1 MSQYPKQNSAYFECR
16 FFDVS
21 IDTVVTTIDRLG
33 VATVTLNNPGRH
45 NAFDDKTIA
54 ELQLAFEAVASN
66 SDIRVML
73 LAAQGDSFSAG
84 ADLGWMKRMANYS
97 YEENLS
103 DARKLANMLRTLNY
117 LPKPTIARV
126 QGAAFGGALGLISC
140 CDMAVAS
147 TRATFSLS
155 EVKIGLAP
163 ATIAPYVV
171 AAIGQRASRRLF
183 QTAERFSAEEARM
196 IGLVDRVVEE
206 PMLDDSI
213 NTSVK
218 AILANSPSAMKASK
232 RLVFDVSNRELSD
245 ELVEETCELIARL
258 RVSDEGQEGLGAFLQ
273 KRRPS
278 YSKQRGNS

>member
-1 MSQYPKQNSAYFECR
+1 MSQYAKQNSAYFECR

-66 SDIRVML
+66 PDIRVML
-73 LAAQGDSFSAG
+73 LTAQGDSFSAG

-171 AAIGQRASRRLF
+171 AAIGPRASRRLF

-213 NTSVK
+213 NISVK
-218 AILANSPSAMKASK
+218 AILANSPSAMMAAK

-258 RVSDEGQEGLGAFLQ
+258 RVSDEGQEGLEAFLQ

>member
-171 AAIGQRASRRLF
+171 AAIGPRASRRLF

-206 PMLDDSI
+206 SMLDDSI

>member
-1 MSQYPKQNSAYFECR
+1 MSQYAKQNSAYFECR

-66 SDIRVML
+66 PDIRVML
-73 LAAQGDSFSAG
+73 LTAQGASFSAG

-171 AAIGQRASRRLF
+171 AAIGPRASRRLF

-206 PMLDDSI
+206 SMLDDSI
-213 NTSVK
+213 NISVK
-218 AILANSPSAMKASK
+218 AILANSPSAMMAAK

-258 RVSDEGQEGLGAFLQ
+258 RVSDEGQEGLEAFLQ

>member
-1 MSQYPKQNSAYFECR
+1 MSQYAKQNSAYFECR

-66 SDIRVML
+66 PDIRVML
-73 LAAQGDSFSAG
+73 LTAQGDSFSAG

-171 AAIGQRASRRLF
+171 AAIGPRASRRLF

-206 PMLDDSI
+206 SMLDDSI
-213 NTSVK
+213 NISVK
-218 AILANSPSAMKASK
+218 AILANSPSAMMAAK

-258 RVSDEGQEGLGAFLQ
+258 RVSDEGQEGLEAFLQ

>member
-97 YEENLS
+97 YEE
-103 DARKLANMLRTLNY
+103 K
-117 LPKPTIARV
+117 RV
-126 QGAAFGGALGLISC
+126 
-140 CDMAVAS
+140 
-147 TRATFSLS
+147 
-155 EVKIGLAP
+155 
-163 ATIAPYVV
+163 
-171 AAIGQRASRRLF
+171 
-183 QTAERFSAEEARM
+183 
-196 IGLVDRVVEE
+196 
-206 PMLDDSI
+206 
-213 NTSVK
+213 
-218 AILANSPSAMKASK
+218 
-232 RLVFDVSNRELSD
+232 
-245 ELVEETCELIARL
+245 
-258 RVSDEGQEGLGAFLQ
+258 
-273 KRRPS
+273 
-278 YSKQRGNS
+278 YS

>member
-1 MSQYPKQNSAYFECR
+1 MSQYAKQNSAYFECR
-16 FFDVS
+16 LFDVS

-171 AAIGQRASRRLF
+171 AAIGPRASRRLF

-206 PMLDDSI
+206 SMLDDSI

-258 RVSDEGQEGLGAFLQ
+258 RVSDEGQEGLEAFLQ

>member
-1 MSQYPKQNSAYFECR
+1 M
-16 FFDVS
+16 S

-66 SDIRVML
+66 TDIRVML
-73 LAAQGDSFSAG
+73 LTAQGDSFSAG

-218 AILANSPSAMKASK
+218 AILANSPSAMMAAK

-258 RVSDEGQEGLGAFLQ
+258 RVSDEGQEGLEAFLQ

>member
-126 QGAAFGGALGLISC
+126 QGAAFGGFKQSGIGREWGRHGME
-140 CDMAVAS
+140 DF
-147 TRATFSLS
+147 T
-155 EVKIGLAP
+155 EVK
-163 ATIAPYVV
+163 
-171 AAIGQRASRRLF
+171 
-183 QTAERFSAEEARM
+183 
-196 IGLVDRVVEE
+196 
-206 PMLDDSI
+206 SI
-213 NTSVK
+213 SWT
-218 AILANSPSAMKASK
+218 
-232 RLVFDVSNRELSD
+232 
-245 ELVEETCELIARL
+245 
-258 RVSDEGQEGLGAFLQ
+258 
-273 KRRPS
+273 
-278 YSKQRGNS
+278 

>member
-1 MSQYPKQNSAYFECR
+1 MSQYAKQNSAYFECR

-66 SDIRVML
+66 PDIRVML
-73 LAAQGDSFSAG
+73 LTAQGDSFSAG

-147 TRATFSLS
+147 ARATFSLS

-171 AAIGQRASRRLF
+171 AAIGPRASRRLF

-206 PMLDDSI
+206 SMLDDSI
-213 NTSVK
+213 NISVK
-218 AILANSPSAMKASK
+218 AILANSPSAMMAAK

-258 RVSDEGQEGLGAFLQ
+258 RVSDEGQEGLEAFLQ

>member
-1 MSQYPKQNSAYFECR
+1 M
-16 FFDVS
+16 S

-66 SDIRVML
+66 TDIRVML
-73 LAAQGDSFSAG
+73 LTAQGDSFSAG

-171 AAIGQRASRRLF
+171 AAIGPRASRRLF

-206 PMLDDSI
+206 SMLDDSI
-213 NTSVK
+213 NISVK
-218 AILANSPSAMKASK
+218 AILANSPSAMMAAK

-258 RVSDEGQEGLGAFLQ
+258 RVSDEGQEGLEAFLQ

>member
-1 MSQYPKQNSAYFECR
+1 MSQYAKQNSAYFECR
-16 FFDVS
+16 LFDVS

-66 SDIRVML
+66 TDIRVML
-73 LAAQGDSFSAG
+73 LTAQGDSFSAG

>member
-1 MSQYPKQNSAYFECR
+1 M
-16 FFDVS
+16 S

-33 VATVTLNNPGRH
+33 VAKVTLNNPGRH

-66 SDIRVML
+66 PDIRVML
-73 LAAQGDSFSAG
+73 LAAEGDSFSAG

-103 DARKLANMLRTLNY
+103 DARKLANMLRTLNS

-183 QTAERFSAEEARM
+183 QTAERFNAEEARI

-206 PMLDDSI
+206 SMLDDSI
-213 NTSVK
+213 DTSVE
-218 AILANSPSAMKASK
+218 AILANSPLAMKAAK

-258 RVSDEGQEGLGAFLQ
+258 RVSDEGQEGLEAFLQ
-273 KRRPS
+273 KRRPC
-278 YSKQRGNS
+278 YYKQRGNS